1 MAIRDKSRA
10 TLPRD
15 EHLDYIDDKTAALLL
30 NTPKSARVL
39 LWTIVLFLVV
49 ATAWASQAQLDKVT
63 VGQGKVI
70 PSSQL
75 QVVQNLEG
83 GLVKA
88 LLVKEGDK
96 VKKGQRLIL
105 IDDTLFRANFRERE
119 QELLGLRADKLRL
132 QALLTAIR
140 VDETAPF
147 EQWRESILLERQPLS
162 FPDVFTTKRPD
173 LIKQTQARY
182 QEQLSNIQNQLYV
195 TAQKIR
201 QKEQELVELES
212 RIANLEQS
220 QAFAQEELDITR
232 PLADEGVVPK
242 IDLLK
247 LQRQLNDTQ
256 RELSSAQLSLPSVVS
271 ALREAVFQ
279 RIDVALTFRTDQQE
293 QLNQVEKQIATMS
306 EGRVGLQDKVSR
318 TVVTS
323 PVNGTVK
330 KLHVNTVGGVIQPGM
345 DIIEIVPSEDNLLVE
360 AKIAPQDI
368 AFLRPGLN
376 AVVKFSAYD
385 FTVYGGLDGRLET
398 ISADT
403 IEDEEGN
410 SFYLAKIRAE
420 KDSLGKETSLPIIPG
435 MTASVDIITGKRTV
449 LDYLLNPITRAQK
462 TALRE

>member
-49 ATAWASQAQLDKVT
+49 AAAWASQAQLDKVT

-105 IDDTLFRANFRERE
+105 IDDTLFRAKFRERA

-132 QALLTAIR
+132 QALLAAIR

-256 RELSSAQLSLPSVVS
+256 RELSSAQLSVPSVVS
-271 ALREAVFQ
+271 SLREAVFQ
-279 RIDVALTFRTDQQE
+279 RIDVALTFRIDQQE
-293 QLNQVEKQIATMS
+293 QLNQVEKQIATLS
-306 EGRVGLQDKVSR
+306 EERVGLQDKVSR

-449 LDYLLNPITRAQK
+449 LDYLLNPIRRAQK